1 MSRTGSIE
9 ALESLIDYFGQESA
23 FDAAMQRWEV
33 EEVRQLESALSYTNQ
48 RVVEMQAEIEACRAR
63 EGPQIAENRKL
74 QTENRKLQTA
84 IEASRRQ
91 VQASARAAEVM
102 RSRLAEREAT
112 QLARMAA
119 SEKRRTRALVEAHE
133 QLMRVEGHNAVM
145 MKWLERALMLLAAAV
160 VVVGVGLHS
169 KY

>member
-1 MSRTGSIE
+1 
-9 ALESLIDYFGQESA
+9 
-23 FDAAMQRWEV
+23 
-33 EEVRQLESALSYTNQ
+33 
-48 RVVEMQAEIEACRAR
+48 MQAEIEACRAR

-133 QLMRVEGHNAVM
+133 QLMRVEEHNTVM
-145 MKWLERALMLLAAAV
+145 MKRLERALMLLAAALV
-160 VVVGVGLHS
+160 VVVGFRSRYLS
-169 KY
+169 

>member
-1 MSRTGSIE
+1 MSQTGSVE

-23 FDAAMQRWEV
+23 FDAAMQPWEV
-33 EEVRQLESALSYTNQ
+33 EEVRQLESTLSYTNQ

-63 EGPQIAENRKL
+63 EGPQIAENR
-74 QTENRKLQTA
+74 RLQTA
-84 IEASRRQ
+84 LEASRRQ
-91 VQASARAAEVM
+91 VQASARAAEVT

-119 SEKRRTRALVEAHE
+119 REKRRTRVLVEAHE

-145 MKWLERALMLLAAAV
+145 MKRLERALMLLAAAV
-160 VVVGVGLHS
+160 VVVVGFRSRYLS
-169 KY
+169 